1 MSHQTCQHGRM
12 NVACICKILIVL
24 LLLFFLFLGG
34 TMADP
39 KVMKD
44 ACDFLGF
51 RSFVLI

>member
-1 MSHQTCQHGRM
+1 MGCMMSHQT
-12 NVACICKILIVL
+12 
-24 LLLFFLFLGG
+24 FFFFG